1 MTKLVF
7 VNRYFFPDES
17 ATSQLLT
24 DLTRALAEA
33 RFDVQV
39 ICSRQLYH
47 DPNVR
52 LPASEAI
59 DGVRVHRIWTTRFGR
74 HRLLGRAFDYAT
86 FYLSSAVAMLR
97 FVRRGDTL
105 IAETDPPLISIP
117 AMFASKLKGAELI
130 NWLQD
135 IFPEV
140 ATILGAN
147 PLPRWLDGALRRL
160 RNASLKAARLN
171 VVLGER
177 MQRQLLRNG
186 IPPDAIRIIANWA
199 EGSEDPPKSVQ
210 ESLLRAKLGLIDHF
224 VVGYSGNLGRAHDFQ
239 TVLGA
244 AEQLRKQMNI
254 VFLMVGGGVG
264 MTQLEKAVADRGLP
278 NFRFLPYLPRH
289 ALADGLAAA
298 DVHWVS
304 LLPALEGYIVPSKFY
319 GILAAARP
327 VVFIGDADGEL
338 AREIR
343 TCGCGNNVQVGN
355 SRAFTELLTAMQSDP
370 VRRELMG
377 VNGYRRYAE
386 YYCARRA
393 YERWAQLFKPQDR
406 AGGV

>member
-24 DLTRALAEA
+24 DLTRALTKSGFE
-33 RFDVQV
+33 VQV
-39 ICSRQLYH
+39 ICSRQRYD

-52 LPASEAI
+52 LPASETI
-59 DGVRVHRIWTTRFGR
+59 EGVRVHRIWTTCFGR
-74 HRLLGRAFDYAT
+74 QRLLGRAFDYAT
-86 FYLSSAVAMLR
+86 FYLSSAAAMLR

-117 AMFASKLKGAELI
+117 AMLASKLKGAELI

-147 PLPRWLDGALRRL
+147 PLPRWLDVALCRL
-160 RNASLKAARLN
+160 RNASLKAARVN

-177 MQRQLLRNG
+177 MQGQLLRTG
-186 IPPDAIRIIANWA
+186 IPSDKIRIIANWA

-210 ESLLRAKLGLIDHF
+210 QSLLRSKLGLSDHF
-224 VVGYSGNLGRAHDFQ
+224 VVGYSGNLGRAHEFQ

-244 AEQLRKQMNI
+244 AEQLRNQMNI

-264 MTQLEKAVADRGLP
+264 MTQLEKAVADKDLP
-278 NFRFLPYLPRH
+278 NFRFLPYLPRE
-289 ALADGLAAA
+289 ALSDGLAAA

-304 LLPALEGYIVPSKFY
+304 LLPALEGFIVPSKFC
-319 GILAAARP
+319 GILAAGRP

-343 TCGCGNNVQVGN
+343 ACGCGNNVQVGN
-355 SRAFTELLTAMQSDP
+355 SRAFAELLTALQSDP
-370 VRRELMG
+370 MRRELMG
-377 VNGYRRYAE
+377 VNGYKRYAE
-386 YYCARRA
+386 HHCARRA
-393 YERWAQLFKPQDR
+393 YERWTQLLKP
-406 AGGV
+406 